1 MSLQSYLTCLSIEQ
15 LAILHDDIVAASLM
29 NENNTNYKDYFAAI
43 RKNATGKR
51 KKIYA
56 ALKKSSKKE
65 VENMA
70 DAIILLIKD
79 KRIVC

>member
-1 MSLQSYLTCLSIEQ
+1 MSLQTYLACLSIEQ
-15 LAILHDDIVAASLM
+15 LVILHDDIINASLI
-29 NENNTNYKDYFAAI
+29 NENNNEYKDYFAAI

-70 DAIILLIKD
+70 DAIILLIKS